1 MTRRP
6 PRYTRTDTL
15 FPYTTLFRSLRAHGH
30 RLARRHV
37 RIGHEHPARLE
48 PLRNRALARSH
59 APGQPNDEIA
69 HAPIMSQVGGGTRPA
84 ARMGTGSVGAQS
96 GATAL
101 PVKPV
106 APACAPTGS
115 DGGVQQVGA
124 EREGVV

>member
-59 APGQPNDEIA
+59 APGQPDDEIA
-69 HAPIMSQVGGGTRPA
+69 HAPIMSQVGPTPPPAFDLRRSGLRPRRPRATRKRAPHPHDLV
-84 ARMGTGSVGAQS
+84 R
-96 GATAL
+96 TANQKQD
-101 PVKPV
+101 PEDQTRDV
-106 APACAPTGS
+106 
-115 DGGVQQVGA
+115 
-124 EREGVV
+124 

>member
-37 RIGHEHPARLE
+37 RIGHENPTRLE

-59 APGQPNDEIA
+59 APGQPDDEIA
-69 HAPIMSQVGGGTRPA
+69 HAPIMA
-84 ARMGTGSVGAQS
+84 
-96 GATAL
+96 
-101 PVKPV
+101 
-106 APACAPTGS
+106 
-115 DGGVQQVGA
+115 QVGA
-124 EREGVV
+124 TPPTAFDLRRSGLRPRRPRATRKRAPQPHARVRTEHQKPEQEPSGP